1 MEGRILGGF
10 GSFDAP
16 ENIHFMKVKKK
27 MLVCIFFLPVYLFF
41 STEFREAKGGG
52 AVRSKGWFLVGN
64 LCGNLRIKLSIGNYE
79 RK

>member
-10 GSFDAP
+10 GAFDAP
-16 ENIHFMKVKKK
+16 ENIHSMKVKKK

-41 STEFREAKGGG
+41 PTEFREAKGG
-52 AVRSKGWFLVGN
+52 AVRSRGWLLVDN